1 MHTLIYLLLAV
12 LPAIAMAEK
21 NDSPPASSG
30 ERALQNNLRFK
41 CHREADVL
49 PPVNQDADTLY
60 QYGLFLQQ
68 RERPSDISDAARYY
82 RVAAAHGHYKAA
94 TNLQTLI
101 TQGLARSPN
110 GQKEALALVEKF
122 MTLGVP
128 GAYYDMAHYLE
139 AGYGVEQDQ
148 EKANAYFRKAAD
160 LGSPDAQYYVAGLL
174 GRVKGGAGVMEEML
188 HCAAYQGH
196 AQSARELAAYLRTGK
211 KYKDAVDAYQQ
222 ATSSGNT
229 ISARM
234 LSEAFKGVSSPDSLF
249 YMNLEAD
256 EERSKRYEAIH
267 KFLKSNEAQ
276 GAKVSDLDIIA
287 PLPPTK
293 LPAWDGTF
301 QWQKERDAKTA
312 PDKPDDT
319 LLKRLSKEK
328 NLDPATGLPLTKN

>member
-21 NDSPPASSG
+21 NDSPPAY
-30 ERALQNNLRFK
+30 
-41 CHREADVL
+41 
-49 PPVNQDADTLY
+49 QDADTLY

-101 TQGLARSPN
+101 TQGLAHSPN

-128 GAYYDMAHYLE
+128 SAYYDMAHYLE
-139 AGYGVEQDQ
+139 AGYGV

-160 LGSPDAQYYVAGLL
+160 LGSPDAQYYAAALL

-188 HCAAYQGH
+188 RCAAYQGH
-196 AQSARELAAYLRTGK
+196 ASAARELAGYIRESKRFEEAIRIYHLSTK
-211 KYKDAVDAYQQ
+211 
-222 ATSSGNT
+222 SGDSA
-229 ISARM
+229 SARR
-234 LSEAFKGVSSPDSLF
+234 LSKAFEAPPPKEELYYLGLDL
-249 YMNLEAD
+249 D
-256 EERSKRYEAIH
+256 KERSDRYRLIS
-267 KFLKSNEAQ
+267 KFLQKNEQ
-276 GAKVSDLDIIA
+276 LGSKLPDIDSIV
-287 PLPPTK
+287 PLPPAK

-301 QWQKERDAKTA
+301 QWQKERDAISGHRPALNK
-312 PDKPDDT
+312 K
-319 LLKRLSKEK
+319 LKVRCH
-328 NLDPATGLPLTKN
+328 